1 MMLEAQQT
9 QSIDELL
16 ELLEFVLSEERSAL
30 VKVDREGI
38 ERAAQR
44 KSELSD
50 ALSLRARELT
60 TAHRTRLASIHQN
73 VRHNI
78 VLLVHAREYVQTTL
92 SLVTGQVPTL
102 RPFAKPVTEAVR
114 LDLRG

>member
-1 MMLEAQQT
+1 MQEALHT
-9 QSIDELL
+9 QSVDDLL
-16 ELLEFVLSEERSAL
+16 ESLEQVLSEERAAL
-30 VKVDREGI
+30 VKVDAEGI

-50 ALSLRARELT
+50 ALGRRSSELT
-60 TAHRTRLASIHQN
+60 SAHRTRLASIHQN